1 MENRFLRTEALIG
14 EDSLKKLENAHV
26 AIFGIG
32 GVGGYVAEALARAG
46 IGEITIVDKDTVDET
61 NINRQIIAL
70 SSTIGR
76 DKVEVMRERMLDIN
90 PSLKINAYKTF
101 YLPDTADQFVLN
113 KYDYIADAVDTV
125 TAKLELISRAKAQNV
140 SIISAMGAGNKL
152 SPEGFIVSDIYKTTV
167 CPLSRIMRKELK
179 KRGIDSL
186 KVVYSKE
193 ESVNTGGITASMPYV
208 PPVMGLIMAGEII
221 KDLIK

>member
-1 MENRFLRTEALIG
+1 MEKRFLRTEALIG
-14 EDSLKKLENAHV
+14 RDSLKKLENAHV

-32 GVGGYVAEALARAG
+32 GVGGYIAEALARAG

-70 SSTIGR
+70 SSTIGK
-76 DKVEVMRERMLDIN
+76 DKVEVMKERMLDIN
-90 PSLKINAYKTF
+90 PNLKINAYKTF
-101 YLPDTADQFVLN
+101 YLPDTAEQFDL
-113 KYDYIADAVDTV
+113 KQYDYIADAVDTV
-125 TAKLELISRAKAQNV
+125 TAKLELISRAKAAGV
-140 SIISAMGAGNKL
+140 PIISAMGAGNKL
-152 SPEGFIVSDIYKTTV
+152 SAEGFIVSDIFKTTV

-193 ESVNTGGITASMPYV
+193 DAKNTGGITASMPYV